1 MCHSQN
7 TTSPF
12 RLACSK
18 ENAMTILRA
27 AVSAEVAERG
37 RKMES
42 TADTVSA
49 IEGVSDMLTSDSGKF
64 GIMFC
69 GQCGNGKSTMAKA
82 IGRAVRFLSLKGCY
96 ENPNLRI
103 LFLSAKDLFSF
114 DRDALKE
121 TSRRI
126 LLAIEDLGE
135 EPKERLE
142 YGNVM
147 NPVVDVL
154 EYRYDNRLFTIVTTN
169 LTPAQ
174 IAEKYGRRIA
184 DRCREMFEVIVFKGQ
199 SFR

>member
-1 MCHSQN
+1 
-7 TTSPF
+7 
-12 RLACSK
+12 
-18 ENAMTILRA
+18 
-27 AVSAEVAERG
+27 
-37 RKMES
+37 MES
-42 TADTVSA
+42 TPDTASA
-49 IEGVSDMLTSDSGKF
+49 IERIAELMTSDSGKF

-103 LFLSAKDLFSF
+103 LFHSAKGLVTLDKE
-114 DRDALKE
+114 AL
-121 TSRRI
+121 RHAAHQI

-142 YGNVM
+142 YGNVSS
-147 NPVVDVL
+147 PVVDVL
-154 EYRYDNRLFTIVTTN
+154 EYRYDNRLFTVVTTN

-174 IAEKYGRRIA
+174 IAEKYGKRIS
-184 DRCREMFEVIVFKGQ
+184 DRFREMFEVIVFTGK